1 MGVCHDKLE
10 LVKFLLSGKLVDV
23 NSTDNF
29 GRTSLHYAAS
39 SGYLPIIVD
48 LLAAGANLNQ
58 RNNAQETPL
67 MKACSFGE
75 LETIKYFVERP
86 EIEISNVDVVWSK

>member
-1 MGVCHDKLE
+1 MAVCHDKLE
-10 LVKFLLSGKLVDV
+10 LIKFLLSEKLVDV

-29 GRTSLHYAAS
+29 GRTPLHFAAS
-39 SGYLPIIVD
+39 SGYLPIAEV

-67 MKACSFGE
+67 MKACGFGE
-75 LETIKYFVERP
+75 LEMIKFLLDRP
-86 EIEISNVDVVWSK
+86 DIEISNTDLV